1 MKKGK
6 KNGVKVEVPRIFP
19 KGLKI
24 FIIGGGRACKALLET
39 IMGDASMEVLGL
51 AEINP
56 EAEALPLARQLGIP
70 IFEDYRVVLDM
81 PQVDLILNLTG
92 DKALEKELRDLL
104 KKRGRQTEILGGL
117 GGRLLWGVLGRKDY
131 LAWTDP
137 LTGLFNVAYFYRA
150 LEEEIERGMRYGS
163 PFALLFMDADNFKDI
178 NDRLGHL
185 QGDRVLKAIGDAV
198 ASSLRSAD
206 IAARYG
212 GDEFTAILPETQVE
226 GSVKVAERV
235 RKKVEGLGDS
245 LGVSPLSLSIG
256 VAVFP
261 LDGITAEELVRR
273 ADWAMYQAKKMGGNR
288 VFRLGVGKEPP
299 AFFRVEDALS
309 LVSQKGEKDKF
320 HRSHSE
326 VVSKF
331 SVEIGK
337 ALGLN
342 RAMVRLLRVAGA
354 LHDIGKAEVSFGEG
368 AWNYKEHPLIGAY
381 MLRHVPYLRGIVPM
395 VLYHHERYD
404 GKGFPKGLMG
414 KQIPQGAQVVLL
426 ADKLHHFLEH
436 EPQWRVGDLLKA
448 LGEVEKDV
456 GAVDPQMIEAFR
468 EALKSRPQDQLL
480 LAF

>member
-1 MKKGK
+1 MTEKEDL
-6 KNGVKVEVPRIFP
+6 VRLEVPRIFP

-39 IMGDASMEVLGL
+39 IMGDTTIEILGL

-70 IFEDYRVVLDM
+70 IFEDYRVVLEM

-92 DKALEKELRDLL
+92 DKALEEELREFM
-104 KKRGRQTEILGGL
+104 KERGLETEILGGL

-131 LAWTDP
+131 LACTDP
-137 LTGLFNVAYFYRA
+137 LTGLFNVAYFYRT

-163 PFALLFMDADNFKDI
+163 PFAILFMDADNFKDI
-178 NDRLGHL
+178 NDQLGHL
-185 QGDRVLKAIGDAV
+185 QGDRVLKAVGEAV
-198 ASSLRSAD
+198 VSSLRSAD

-212 GDEFTAILPETQVE
+212 GDEFAAVLPETQVD
-226 GSVKVAERV
+226 GAMRVAERV
-235 RKKVEGLGDS
+235 RKKVERLGES
-245 LGVSPLSLSIG
+245 LGVAPLSVSVG

-261 LDGITAEELVRR
+261 LDGITSEELVRR
-273 ADWAMYQAKKMGGNR
+273 ADWAMYQAKRMGGNR
-288 VFRLGVGKEPP
+288 VFRMGPGKEPP

-309 LVSQKGEKDKF
+309 LVSQKGARDKF

-354 LHDIGKAEVSFGEG
+354 LHDIGKAEVASGEED
-368 AWNYKEHPLIGAY
+368 WNYKEHTLIGAY

-395 VLYHHERYD
+395 VLYHHERFD
-404 GKGFPKGLMG
+404 GKGFPKGLSG
-414 KQIPQGAQVVLL
+414 KQIPQGAQVVHL
-426 ADKLHHFLEH
+426 ADRLHHLLEH
-436 EPQWRVGDLLKA
+436 EPQWKVRGLLKA
-448 LGEVEKDV
+448 LEEVDKDT
-456 GAVDPQMIEAFR
+456 GAVDPEMISAFR
-468 EALKSRPQDQLL
+468 KVLESRPRDQ
-480 LAF
+480 AFLSF